1 MDNIE
6 KIISENTKTILLLT
20 TYFNNHDV
28 RQCKPL
34 TVNGYGYF
42 ARWLNAFGYQP
53 SDLLNQ
59 TKLYEVFERWQ
70 NPENHLLIKQK
81 VALNKVDQ
89 TINDITL
96 QRISTLLD
104 RGVSLSMALER
115 WSAAGV
121 WILDRGHKLYPPQL
135 KSALKEQA
143 PAVLFGIG
151 NVQLLS
157 KPSVGFVG
165 SRDADDED
173 LEAADYYVKMINNIG
188 FQVVSGGAKGI
199 DSRSMLSSLSN
210 GNSSVGVLA
219 DSLLKASV
227 NSQWRPYLKS
237 NSLALITP
245 FSPESRFSP
254 ANAMARNKFIYLLSQ
269 ATVVVCSG
277 ESNKNK
283 KSGTFEG
290 AKENL
295 KNKWVPLLVSQHKNP
310 IHSGNLSLLKG
321 LSRVTSEAKPLSLDA
336 DLDYLSAVINGKD
349 AVYKE
354 SVLNNATPIQAGLFD
369 STTEQEDESAASTI
383 QNRKSD
389 IIPLKPV
396 KLSNDDLIISKTIE
410 DHKLLLSNV
419 EIISDM
425 PLLNSFYGQLKA
437 LFDQHAIPGVQ
448 EYIDI
453 KLIEEHFPEFE
464 IMGKTALD
472 KWLRYLVDNKL
483 LMRSNKRKKEFC
495 LPIDC

>member
-6 KIISENTKTILLLT
+6 KTISENTKVILLLT
-20 TYFNNHDV
+20 TYFNNHDI

-42 ARWLNAFGYQP
+42 ARWLNTFEYQP

-59 TKLYEVFERWQ
+59 TKLDEVFERWQ
-70 NPENHLLIKQK
+70 SPENHLLVKQK
-81 VALNKVDQ
+81 VALNKIDQ
-89 TINDITL
+89 TINDITS
-96 QRISTLLD
+96 QRISALLD
-104 RGVSLSMALER
+104 RGVSLSMALEK

-121 WILDRGHKLYPPQL
+121 WILDRGHTLYPPQF
-135 KSALKEQA
+135 KSVLKEQA

-151 NVQLLS
+151 NAQLLS

-173 LEAADYYVKMINNIG
+173 LEATDHYVQMINNIG

-210 GNSSVGVLA
+210 GNSSVGVLT

-269 ATVVVCSG
+269 ATIVVCSG
-277 ESNKNK
+277 ESDKNK

-295 KNKWVPLLVSQHKNP
+295 KNKWVPLFVSQHKTP

-321 LSRVTSEAKPLSLDA
+321 LSRVTTEAKPLSLGA

-354 SVLNNATPIQAGLFD
+354 SILNNATPIQVGLFD
-369 STTEQEDESAASTI
+369 STTEQEDGSTASTI

-410 DHKLLLSNV
+410 DHKLALSNV
-419 EIISDM
+419 EIVSDM
-425 PLLNSFYGQLKA
+425 PLLNSFYQQLKV

-453 KLIEEHFPEFE
+453 KLIEERFPEFE
-464 IMGKTALD
+464 MMGKTALD
-472 KWLRYLVDNKL
+472 KWLKYLVDKKL
-483 LMRSNKRKKEFC
+483 LIRSSKRKKEFC

>member
-6 KIISENTKTILLLT
+6 KTISENTKAILLLT
-20 TYFNNHDV
+20 TYFNNHDI

-42 ARWLNAFGYQP
+42 ARWLNTFEYQP

-59 TKLYEVFERWQ
+59 TKLDEVFERWQ
-70 NPENHLLIKQK
+70 SPENHLLVKQK
-81 VALNKVDQ
+81 VALNKIDQ
-89 TINDITL
+89 TINDITP
-96 QRISTLLD
+96 QRISALLD
-104 RGVSLSMALER
+104 RGVSLSMALEK

-121 WILDRGHKLYPPQL
+121 WILDRGHTLYPPQF
-135 KSALKEQA
+135 KSVLKEQA

-151 NVQLLS
+151 NAQLLS

-165 SRDADDED
+165 SRDAEDKD
-173 LEAADYYVKMINNIG
+173 LEATDHYVQMINNIG

-237 NSLALITP
+237 NSLALITN

-269 ATVVVCSG
+269 ATIVVCSG

-290 AKENL
+290 ARENL
-295 KNKWVPLLVSQHKNP
+295 KNKWVPLLVSQHKTP

-321 LSRVTSEAKPLSLDA
+321 LSRVTTEAKPLSLNT
-336 DLDYLSAVINGKD
+336 DLEYLNAVINGKD

-354 SVLNNATPIQAGLFD
+354 SILNNATPIQAGLFD
-369 STTEQEDESAASTI
+369 STMEQDDESAASTI

-389 IIPLKPV
+389 IIPLKTV
-396 KLSNDDLIISKTIE
+396 KLSDDLIISKAIE
-410 DHKLLLSNV
+410 EHKLALSNV

-425 PLLNSFYGQLKA
+425 PLLNSFYEQLKV
-437 LFDQHAIPGVQ
+437 LFDQHAILGVQ
-448 EYIDI
+448 EYINI
-453 KLIEEHFPEFE
+453 KLIEERFPEFE

-472 KWLRYLVDNKL
+472 KWLKYLVDNKL
-483 LMRSNKRKKEFC
+483 LMRSSERKKEFC